1 MPSKEGNNYFS
12 SPFPISYQ
20 CPQLADLNQGQ
31 SEEAWMMQS
40 NREQDGDWGW
50 RAKRI
55 PAHPARNMTAV

>member
-1 MPSKEGNNYFS
+1 
-12 SPFPISYQ
+12 
-20 CPQLADLNQGQ
+20 LADLNQGQ